1 MPRSKPISRSVS
13 AAAVPYTRQGVPATP
28 GPHTDD
34 LNRASSAARFPGA
47 SPKSAL
53 KLPELRRQLF
63 GSHMQLRS
71 QMSQDGQH
79 QQHSQETTPPNP
91 DIAALNMNSSDES
104 QEPTEAASP
113 PRRAGR
119 PRPPDVEDALTQIVQ
134 TLQNLQQQQRD
145 MQQQQQAPQAPHQD
159 VPDDPNF
166 DWNRLRLPSTT
177 SFPVPCTG
185 RVQRMA
191 GELLARLPTMAG
203 RDQKEATFVLS
214 MTADWPTLD
223 DEGKAVVYQ
232 RLYLYALVAAYG
244 WPTAIAATNAVG
256 GDAVPLPPGITT
268 IVQGPRRGRQQ
279 VQQVQRQQQPARP
292 ADNPQPPQQRRPRRG
307 RGRGRN

>member
-1 MPRSKPISRSVS
+1 MPRNKLSSRSVS
-13 AAAVPYTRQGVPATP
+13 SNKVPYSRRGTPATP
-28 GPHTDD
+28 GRHQED
-34 LNRASSAARFPGA
+34 LDRASSAARFPGA

-63 GSHMQLRS
+63 GSHMQTRS
-71 QMSQDGQH
+71 QMSQDGQ
-79 QQHSQETTPPNP
+79 QAQETTPPVP
-91 DIAALNMNSSDES
+91 DIAPLEINAMQSSDES

-113 PRRAGR
+113 PRRGGR

-134 TLQNLQQQQRD
+134 TLQNLQRQQQN
-145 MQQQQQAPQAPHQD
+145 MAQQQAPQAPHQD
-159 VPDDPNF
+159 VPEDPNF

-203 RDQKEATFVLS
+203 RDQKEATFVLK
-214 MTADWPTLD
+214 DWPTLD
-223 DEGKAVVYQ
+223 EEGKAVIYQ

-244 WPTAIAATNAVG
+244 WPTAIAATNTVG
-256 GDAVPLPPGITT
+256 GDAVPLPPGITP

-279 VQQVQRQQQPARP
+279 VQQAQRQQQPLRQ
-292 ADNPQPPQQRRPRRG
+292 ADDPQPPPQQRPQRG
-307 RGRGRN
+307 RGGRRN